1 MYNLGHMNIINSTT
15 LRNNLATSFAAINEK
30 RDYLLVANKG
40 KITSAI
46 VDIDLFEDL
55 IELADAKYKDTIK
68 EAREEYENGDAF
80 THNQVF
86 GEL

>member
-1 MYNLGHMNIINSTT
+1 MNIVSTT
-15 LRNNLATSFAAINEK
+15 ILRNNLADTLSEISK
-30 RDYLLVANKG
+30 KKDYFLVAKKG

-55 IELADAKYKDTIK
+55 LNLADKKYKAEIK
-68 EAREEYENGDAF
+68 KARAEYQNGDVLS
-80 THNQVF
+80 HEQVF

>member
-1 MYNLGHMNIINSTT
+1 MNIVSTT
-15 LRNNLATSFAAINEK
+15 ILRNNLADTLSEISK
-30 RDYLLVANKG
+30 KKDYFLVAKKG

-55 IELADAKYKDTIK
+55 LNLADKKYKAEIK
-68 EAREEYENGDAF
+68 KARDEYQKGEVFSHD
-80 THNQVF
+80 QVF

>member
-1 MYNLGHMNIINSTT
+1 MNVINSTT
-15 LRNNLATSFAAINEK
+15 LRNNLATSLAAISK
-30 RDYLLVANKG
+30 KKDYLLVAKKG

-55 IELADAKYKDTIK
+55 IALADPKYRESIK
-68 EAREEYENGDAF
+68 KSRQEYENGDVF
-80 THNQVF
+80 THDQVF

>member
-1 MYNLGHMNIINSTT
+1 MNIISSTT

-30 RDYLLVANKG
+30 RDYLLVAKKG

-55 IELADAKYKDTIK
+55 IALADTKYRVSIK
-68 EAREEYENGDAF
+68 KARQEYENGDTF
-80 THNQVF
+80 THDQIF